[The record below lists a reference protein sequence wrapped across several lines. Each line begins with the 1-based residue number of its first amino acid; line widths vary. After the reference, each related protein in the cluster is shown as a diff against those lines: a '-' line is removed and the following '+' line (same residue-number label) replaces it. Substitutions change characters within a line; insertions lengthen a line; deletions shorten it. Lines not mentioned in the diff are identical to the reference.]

1 MTEMREVRLPADVCA
16 AAEKKFAGAFSSV
29 DELLLFMLRD
39 LLQDEAARLDQA
51 EQSLVEQRL
60 RDLGYL

>member
-1 MTEMREVRLPADVCA
+1 MTEMWEVRLPADVCT
-16 AAEKKFAGAFSSV
+16 AAEKKFAGTFSSV

-51 EQSLVEQRL
+51 EQGLVEQRL

>member
-1 MTEMREVRLPADVCA
+1 MTEMREVRLPADLCA
-16 AAEKKFAGAFSSV
+16 AAEKKFAGTFSSV
-29 DELLLFMLRD
+29 EDLLAFILRD
-39 LLQDEAARLDQA
+39 LLQDEATRLDQA